1 MFELLK
7 KEVEKFHERRM
18 EKLQKEDAEDVILFY
33 GTNLTIKQYKGGD
46 ISEEVAYKRA
56 FKCAS
61 NLLNKSKNNDF
72 EKIELAEK
80 AKDLEYI
87 NICVEWKKSATWG
100 ANANAEIE
108 TNAGKYSG
116 RASGCGYD
124 KESAAI
130 AEALNQSP
138 EVLKCLYTLTDKML
152 AEVGSNAY
160 YYTGCG
166 SCVDWRNSIGYGSG
180 YDIIPYFEGGVGFN
194 CFIHI
199 LEKMGYAKILEKS
212 GERFDFYAFK
222 KEA

>member
-7 KEVEKFHERRM
+7 KEVEKFHERRV
-18 EKLQKEDAEDVILFY
+18 EKLQKENAEDVILFY

-46 ISEEVAYKRA
+46 ISEEVACKRSFKRA
-56 FKCAS
+56 L

-72 EKIELAEK
+72 KKIELAEN

-100 ANANAEIE
+100 VNANAEIE

-116 RASGCGYD
+116 YASGYGYD

-138 EVLKCLYTLTDKML
+138 EVLKCLYALADKML
-152 AEVGSNAY
+152 TEFGSDAY

-166 SCVDWRNSIGYGSG
+166 SCVDWRESIGYGSG
-180 YDIIPYFEGGVGFN
+180 HGILPCFEGGVGFN
-194 CFIHI
+194 CFTHI